1 METIINV
8 PYVKQYD
15 ENGKVLPLPKGGYV
29 NEHPNRRQRRQFLQ
43 NKSFTGNHKGI
54 SLTVSGKFKYER
66 VTQIIKDQFG
76 RVIKKINHYL
86 AK

>member
-1 METIINV
+1 METINV

-15 ENGKVLPLPKGGYV
+15 ENGKVLPLV
-29 NEHPNRRQRRQFLQ
+29 NGVYLNENPNRRERRRHKS

-54 SLTVSGKFKYER
+54 SLTVSGKYKYER
-66 VTQIIKDQFG
+66 VTQVIKDQFG
-76 RVIKKINHYL
+76 RVIKTINHYL